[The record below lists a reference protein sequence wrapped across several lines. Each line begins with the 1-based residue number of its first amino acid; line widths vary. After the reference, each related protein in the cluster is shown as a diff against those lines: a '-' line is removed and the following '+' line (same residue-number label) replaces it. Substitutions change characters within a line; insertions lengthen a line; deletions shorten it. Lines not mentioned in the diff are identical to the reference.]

1 MCVLKSDSAGLC
13 SNFEQTIGLDVYP
26 MLNFWRYFLDKS
38 RVESGA
44 ESLFEQPLDVLSIG
58 LDGFAEDLSTF
69 EVQVMQLDWRPPA
82 DGDPELAEL
91 LSKLG
96 S

>member
-1 MCVLKSDSAGLC
+1 LENSYVD
-13 SNFEQTIGLDVYP
+13 FD
-26 MLNFWRYFLDKS
+26 
-38 RVESGA
+38 A
-44 ESLFEQPLDVLSIG
+44 EALFEKPLDILTIG
-58 LDGFAEDLSTF
+58 LDGFANELSQL

>member
-1 MCVLKSDSAGLC
+1 L
-13 SNFEQTIGLDVYP
+13 E
-26 MLNFWRYFLDKS
+26 KS
-38 RVESGA
+38 RVDSDA
-44 ESLFEQPLDVLSIG
+44 VALFEQPLDILTIG
-58 LDGFAEDLSTF
+58 LDGFAEDLSKL

-82 DGDPELAEL
+82 DGDSDLAEL

>member
-1 MCVLKSDSAGLC
+1 LE
-13 SNFEQTIGLDVYP
+13 N
-26 MLNFWRYFLDKS
+26 S
-38 RVESGA
+38 RVDSDA
-44 ESLFEQPLDVLSIG
+44 ETLFEQPLDILTIG
-58 LDGFAEDLSTF
+58 LDGFAEDLSNL

-82 DGDPELAEL
+82 DGDPALAEL

>member
-1 MCVLKSDSAGLC
+1 
-13 SNFEQTIGLDVYP
+13 
-26 MLNFWRYFLDKS
+26 LDKS
-38 RVESGA
+38 HIEPGPEA
-44 ESLFEQPLDVLSIG
+44 LFDQPLDVLTIG
-58 LDGFAEDLSTF
+58 LDGFAEDLSAL

-82 DGDPELAEL
+82 DGDPKLADI